1 MYSLVNEYSQLL
13 ERRHEIGAALGTLPK
28 GYISEKMING
38 KQYSYLQM
46 KIDGKLTSSYL
57 KADEADKVRSQL
69 AQRKQY
75 EAELPE
81 IQKRMKELEQA
92 AKLIGVGM
100 DRALMLLKIST
111 GMDLLEQEQ
120 KAKSIAFANS
130 MNAVEGVP
138 VSEQTAAEI
147 SLWQNGQKSFQTVF
161 SATLKRYGFAVEV

>member
-13 ERRHEIGAALGTLPK
+13 ERRQEIEASLGALPK
-28 GYISEKMING
+28 GYISEKTING
-38 KQYSYLQM
+38 NRYSYLQI
-46 KIDGKLTSSYL
+46 KIDGKLTSTYL
-57 KADEADKVRSQL
+57 KAEEVNMVQIQL

-75 EAELPE
+75 EAELPG
-81 IQKRMKELEQA
+81 IHTRMKELEQA

-111 GMDLLEQEQ
+111 GMDLLTQEQ
-120 KAKSIAFANS
+120 KKKSISFANS

-138 VSEQTAAEI
+138 VSKQTAEEI
-147 SLWQNGQKSFQTVF
+147 ALWQNGQKSYQAVF

>member
-13 ERRHEIGAALGTLPK
+13 ERRCEIGAYLGTLPK
-28 GYISEKMING
+28 GYISEKTING

-57 KADEADKVRSQL
+57 KADEVDQVHSQL

-81 IQKRMKELEQA
+81 IDLRIGELEQA
-92 AKLIGVGM
+92 AKLIGKGV
-100 DRALMLLKIST
+100 DRMLLLLKISA
-111 GMDLLEQEQ
+111 GMDNLAQEQ
-120 KAKSIAFANS
+120 KIQSISFANS

-138 VSEQTAAEI
+138 VTEQTAAEI
-147 SLWQNGQKSFQTVF
+147 ALWQNGQKSFQAVF